1 MGDVLFTMSLKDMWN
16 TSQIGH
22 TTDHFINRSEQIRTL
37 WPFLILMY
45 LFSACYRDIRV
56 GVCVPGYVCESI
68 CVCACLL
75 MCVRVFVCV
84 CVCVSACLLMCVRV
98 FS

>member
-22 TTDHFINRSEQIRTL
+22 TSDHFINRSEQIRTL

-45 LFSACYRDIRV
+45 LFSACNRDIRV
-56 GVCVPGYVCESI
+56 R
-68 CVCACLL
+68 A
-75 MCVRVFVCV
+75 CV
-84 CVCVSACLLMCVRV
+84 CVFAGSYVCV
-98 FS
+98 